1 MVLDKSPSGNP
12 DFPEIRNNFSR
23 LSCQSG
29 TAGAVSD
36 WFGKVERSANGVPQV
51 RCQIGSGRGERSA
64 NGVPQVRCQIGSG
77 RGERSANGVA
87 AGAVSDWFGKG

>member
-1 MVLDKSPSGNP
+1 MLDKSPSGNP

-51 RCQIGSGRGERSA
+51 RCQIGRQMSEFLFQRNIGCHLGSPWARFAAMSRTIRSIGRDF
-64 NGVPQVRCQIGSG
+64 V
-77 RGERSANGVA
+77 
-87 AGAVSDWFGKG
+87 